1 MSTTVTPSSA
11 ASSQSTDPTLI
22 MTITGIDGATV
33 VAAERMRDYAR
44 QLGLQ
49 AGLVLNVQ
57 TPQWRLR
64 DDHAA
69 LEFVHESAGY
79 GHELL
84 LGGLGPL
91 GGDAGK
97 GEFHRLGRH
106 ESLLRLTAARRQLAT
121 LGIEPTV
128 FAPSRWLA
136 SEASLS
142 AAEQLGFTVA
152 ADAYTIRDLAA
163 PSTHNVRVLAFGDGF
178 GAVAWWRRNVRNS
191 VHRIAER
198 GQDIRLSISAHKA
211 AKKDIRRDMEAILKD
226 LASAG
231 YRSAS
236 HRGFVER
243 RHATA
248 A

>member
-11 ASSQSTDPTLI
+11 SSSQSTDPALI

-44 QLGLQ
+44 QLGFQ

-69 LEFVHESAGY
+69 LEFVHESAGH

-97 GEFHRLGRH
+97 G
-106 ESLLRLTAARRQLAT
+106 SSTASVAT
-121 LGIEPTV
+121 SPCCGSP
-128 FAPSRWLA
+128 P
-136 SEASLS
+136 
-142 AAEQLGFTVA
+142 
-152 ADAYTIRDLAA
+152 
-163 PSTHNVRVLAFGDGF
+163 H
-178 GAVAWWRRNVRNS
+178 GANS
-191 VHRIAER
+191 P
-198 GQDIRLSISAHKA
+198 
-211 AKKDIRRDMEAILKD
+211 
-226 LASAG
+226 
-231 YRSAS
+231 RSALS
-236 HRGFVER
+236 RACLRHRAGWR
-243 RHATA
+243 PKPP
-248 A
+248 